1 MNFITIAGNIGKAPE
16 MRQLQSGDSVL
27 SFSVADSWQEKGE
40 RKTQWYEC
48 SIFGTRAVKLQ
59 PFIRQGGKVTVCG
72 QLRPRQYQGKD
83 GQARVSFDVR
93 VHDIAMQDEKL
104 RDKTAEKG
112 WVPGEAFKAA
122 VGAAPAD
129 FSDEDIPF

>member
-1 MNFITIAGNIGKAPE
+1 MNVITIAGNVGKAPE
-16 MRQLQSGDSVL
+16 IRQLQSGDSVL

-48 SIFGTRAVKLQ
+48 AIFGARAVKLQ

-72 QLRPRQYQGKD
+72 QLRPRLYQGKD
-83 GQARVSFDVR
+83 GQARMSFDVL
-93 VHDIAMQDEKL
+93 VTDVALQGSKE
-104 RDKTAEKG
+104 DKPAEKPRDNAEQ
-112 WVPGEAFKAA
+112 WKA
-122 VGAAPAD
+122 GAAPAD

>member
-1 MNFITIAGNIGKAPE
+1 MNSITIAGNVGKAPE

-48 SIFGTRAVKLQ
+48 AIFGARAVKLQ

-93 VHDIAMQDEKL
+93 VTDIAMQDAKDEKP
-104 RDKTAEKG
+104 RDKAEG
-112 WVPGEAFKAA
+112 WKA
-122 VGAAPAD
+122 GAAPDAPAD